1 MHKILIVDDSS
12 LMHAYYRQVLSA
24 MSGCKLAF
32 ARHGQEALQ
41 KIDAEGPPDVIVLDV
56 NMPVMDGLEF
66 LRRLRALPIKR
77 VPVVIVS
84 TEGRDDD
91 LQRGLAAG
99 ADGYVRKPFKAKEL
113 QDVVRGYLDGAAPA
127 AKAVAQGA
135 VT

>member
-1 MHKILIVDDSS
+1 MNKILIVDDSS

-24 MSGCKLAF
+24 LHGCRMIF

-41 KIDAEGPPDVIVLDV
+41 KIEADGAPDVIVLDV

-66 LRRLRALPIKR
+66 LRRLRSLPIKH
-77 VPVVIVS
+77 VPVIIVS

-91 LQRGLAAG
+91 LQRGLDAG

-113 QDVVRGYLDGAAPA
+113 QDIVRGHLGAPAAPA
-127 AKAVAQGA
+127 TANQGA
-135 VT
+135 SP